1 MKLTNVESKLDYE
14 TSVNIILYYS
24 HSHLNRAESFKYFFD

>member
-14 TSVNIILYYS
+14 TSVNITLYYS
-24 HSHLNRAESFKYFFD
+24 HYHLNRDESFKYFFD